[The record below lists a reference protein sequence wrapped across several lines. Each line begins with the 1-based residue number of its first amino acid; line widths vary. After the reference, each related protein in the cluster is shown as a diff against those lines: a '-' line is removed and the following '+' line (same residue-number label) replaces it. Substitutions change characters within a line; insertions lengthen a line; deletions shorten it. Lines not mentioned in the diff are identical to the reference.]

1 MPLVRADRPCRLAI
15 SARRAKQVT
24 GGLHMQS
31 SYLLVQDYA
40 GVTVA
45 SFTESSMLE
54 SRSIEAAGQELF
66 RLPDELHKQKLVVDF
81 SDVKFLSSQAIGLL
95 LDLRKRVAAIKG
107 RLVLCG
113 VSKDIMKVF
122 RITNLDKVFEFFPDD
137 GSALKTF
144 GIVLG

>member
-1 MPLVRADRPCRLAI
+1 
-15 SARRAKQVT
+15 
-24 GGLHMQS
+24 MQS

-45 SFTESSMLE
+45 SLTESTMLD
-54 SRSIEAAGQELF
+54 SRSIETAGEELF
-66 RLPDELHKQKLVVDF
+66 RLPDQLHKRKLIVDF
-81 SDVKFLSSQAIGLL
+81 CEVKFLSSQAIGVL
-95 LDLRKRVAAIKG
+95 LDLRKRVEAIRG

-137 GSALKTF
+137 ASALKTF